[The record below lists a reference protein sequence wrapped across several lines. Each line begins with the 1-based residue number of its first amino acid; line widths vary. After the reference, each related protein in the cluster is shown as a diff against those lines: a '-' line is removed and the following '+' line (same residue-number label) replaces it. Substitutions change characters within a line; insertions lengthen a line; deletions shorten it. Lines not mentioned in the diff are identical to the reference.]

1 MTQEERLRFLLQA
14 LLAER
19 PGGQD
24 IAIPGALR
32 TGGASSGP

>member
-24 IAIPGALR
+24 IAIPR
-32 TGGASSGP
+32 RP